1 MSADVADAAKYAD
14 ALIKATDQIS
24 AVTGD
29 WQRSV
34 RNSDALA
41 FSNLAVRL
49 NDYQD
54 SLYKL
59 APIAKQS
66 GPKAARE
73 WAAKNQPGEI
83 RDALSKDL
91 AALSQHYSD
100 TASRIYTRIDQGIDD
115 TALLLTVLA
124 CSAIALALAGIAI
137 IARSVTGPI
146 SDITSVTEAV
156 AAGDAAIT
164 IPFTDRRDE
173 IGALARSIGIFQTAM
188 RKNVELN
195 RTVLNDADLRQQLK
209 RNRSFIF
216 GGRGNACRAWTNF
229 RRDARSV
236 DATRE
241 RCRQCLSQDRTC
253 RGVIVR
259 SVRQRP
265 RHCFG

>member
-1 MSADVADAAKYAD
+1 
-14 ALIKATDQIS
+14 
-24 AVTGD
+24 VTGD

-137 IARSVTGPI
+137 IARRRGIGHIGRHIYTAF
-146 SDITSVTEAV
+146 DIP
-156 AAGDAAIT
+156 AAG
-164 IPFTDRRDE
+164 
-173 IGALARSIGIFQTAM
+173 IGGFEFFRKSRMKARVRHSIY
-188 RKNVELN
+188 
-195 RTVLNDADLRQQLK
+195 RQ
-209 RNRSFIF
+209 RH
-216 GGRGNACRAWTNF
+216 GGRGH
-229 RRDARSV
+229 
-236 DATRE
+236 
-241 RCRQCLSQDRTC
+241 QCKDR
-253 RGVIVR
+253 I
-259 SVRQRP
+259 
-265 RHCFG
+265 

>member
-1 MSADVADAAKYAD
+1 MSADVADAA
-14 ALIKATDQIS
+14 S
-24 AVTGD
+24 ARND
-29 WQRSV
+29 RNPSQRQ
-34 RNSDALA
+34 RD
-41 FSNLAVRL
+41 
-49 NDYQD
+49 
-54 SLYKL
+54 
-59 APIAKQS
+59 
-66 GPKAARE
+66 GAA
-73 WAAKNQPGEI
+73 
-83 RDALSKDL
+83 
-91 AALSQHYSD
+91 
-100 TASRIYTRIDQGIDD
+100 
-115 TALLLTVLA
+115 
-124 CSAIALALAGIAI
+124 
-137 IARSVTGPI
+137 SVTGPI

-195 RTVLNDADLRQQLK
+195 RTVLNDADLRQQHMAK

-253 RGVIVR
+253 RGDRPKRPPTSATLLRLDELSASVNEIDRQVAQSNAIANKAVNEVESTNLAVKELDEAAGHIGDVIKLITDIAEQTNLLALNATIEAAGLTGQRWHAARDPKLQQSARWRQPSR
-259 SVRQRP
+259 ST
-265 RHCFG
+265 

>member
-1 MSADVADAAKYAD
+1 MKLPTLSVAARLYAIFALMAATTVALSVYAVSNARFHAALTEEFESANAGSWNVERGIYMSADVADAA
-14 ALIKATDQIS
+14 S
-24 AVTGD
+24 ARND
-29 WQRSV
+29 RNPSQRQ
-34 RNSDALA
+34 RD
-41 FSNLAVRL
+41 
-49 NDYQD
+49 
-54 SLYKL
+54 
-59 APIAKQS
+59 
-66 GPKAARE
+66 GAA
-73 WAAKNQPGEI
+73 
-83 RDALSKDL
+83 
-91 AALSQHYSD
+91 
-100 TASRIYTRIDQGIDD
+100 
-115 TALLLTVLA
+115 
-124 CSAIALALAGIAI
+124 
-137 IARSVTGPI
+137 SVTGPI

-241 RCRQCLSQDRTC
+241 RCRQCLNQDRTC

>member
-1 MSADVADAAKYAD
+1 VKLPTLSVAARLYAIFALMAATTVALSVYAVSNVRFHAALTEEFESANAGSWNVERGIYMSADVADAA
-14 ALIKATDQIS
+14 S
-24 AVTGD
+24 ARND
-29 WQRSV
+29 RNPSQRQ
-34 RNSDALA
+34 RD
-41 FSNLAVRL
+41 
-49 NDYQD
+49 
-54 SLYKL
+54 
-59 APIAKQS
+59 
-66 GPKAARE
+66 GAA
-73 WAAKNQPGEI
+73 
-83 RDALSKDL
+83 
-91 AALSQHYSD
+91 
-100 TASRIYTRIDQGIDD
+100 
-115 TALLLTVLA
+115 
-124 CSAIALALAGIAI
+124 
-137 IARSVTGPI
+137 SVTGPI